1 MTTLL
6 SHPSIQAVPLRDNG
20 EPLVEVDTGLGGCVR
35 VRAGVAERL
44 VIARALL
51 PAPYTLVVLEGH
63 RSAARQMMLER
74 GYLAQLS
81 RSFPTLSENQ
91 LRVLSSRAV
100 APLSVAPHVAGA
112 AVDVTIIDPR
122 GRIVDMGSEVDATPE
137 ECDMRCFTG
146 AQNISRAARANRTML
161 ADAMRG
167 AGFVN
172 YPTEWWHWSFGD
184 RYWAHQTDMGHAL
197 YGPIERE
204 ELACTSA

>member
-6 SHPSIQAVPLRDNG
+6 SHPSVQAVPLRDNG
-20 EPLVEVDTGLGGCVR
+20 EPLVEVDTGLGGCVS
-35 VRAGVAERL
+35 VRAGIAERI
-44 VIARALL
+44 VVARALL
-51 PAPYTLVVLEGH
+51 VEPFTLVVLDGH

-74 GYLAQLS
+74 AYIAQLT
-81 RSFPTLSENQ
+81 RRYPTLTEKQ
-91 LRVLSSRAV
+91 LRILSSRAV

-112 AVDVTIIDPR
+112 AVDVTLIDRR
-122 GRIVDMGSEVDATPE
+122 GRVVDMGSDVDATPE

-146 AQNISRAARANRTML
+146 AQNISRAARANRTIL
-161 ADAMRG
+161 AEAMGG

-172 YPTEWWHWSFGD
+172 YPTEWWHWSYGD
-184 RYWAHQTDMGHAL
+184 RYWALKTGAGHAL